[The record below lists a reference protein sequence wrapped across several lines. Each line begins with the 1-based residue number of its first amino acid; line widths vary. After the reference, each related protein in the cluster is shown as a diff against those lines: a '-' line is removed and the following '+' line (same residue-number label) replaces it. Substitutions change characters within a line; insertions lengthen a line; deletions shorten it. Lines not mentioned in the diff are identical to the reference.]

1 MVMTRACPPPRSVAQ
16 RSPGPTCL
24 LPRVPAAGGCNYHGL
39 SRAPAVRRGQS
50 AEEARDRLLALGQ
63 LVVQRGLSE
72 PDPGELLL
80 SFPLLLTLLKDRRQA
95 LAKVGLGRG
104 EWIAAAQLFVEL
116 HDLAQAEE
124 VTEEEAARGLLLHG
138 ALRAF
143 RLRAA
148 TCLHTVFPGEVE
160 VLAALRK
167 I

>member
-1 MVMTRACPPPRSVAQ
+1 MPLRPLQRVARQ
-16 RSPGPTCL
+16 WQSPGPVCL
-24 LPRVPAAGGCNYHGL
+24 QPRVSASLGCDYRDL
-39 SRAPAVRRGQS
+39 LRAPAARRGQS
-50 AEEARDRLLALGQ
+50 AEEARERLLLLGR
-63 LVVQRGLSE
+63 LMVQKGPG

-80 SFPLLLTLLKDRRQA
+80 SFPLLLTLLKDRRRA

-124 VTEEEAARGLLLHG
+124 VTEEEAARGALLCG

-148 TCLHTVFPGEVE
+148 TCLHTAFPGEPE
-160 VLAALRK
+160 VLAALGRLR
-167 I
+167 